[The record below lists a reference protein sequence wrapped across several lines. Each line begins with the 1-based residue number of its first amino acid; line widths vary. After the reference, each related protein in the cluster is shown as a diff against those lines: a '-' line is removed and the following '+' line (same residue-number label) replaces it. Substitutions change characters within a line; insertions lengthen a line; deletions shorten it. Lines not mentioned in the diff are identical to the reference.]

1 MNNERPVTGYENE
14 GNRVER
20 QRSRDKGKGQVVRS
34 DGEE

>member
-1 MNNERPVTGYENE
+1 MKMRGT
-14 GNRVER
+14 NRMER